1 MKRLM
6 RMIFD
11 ALTFLS
17 LLLCMA
23 TVGLW
28 VRSHKLQDS
37 FNWEFTTTTSLY
49 NLELISGDGDLVL
62 KTHREVYLRDQ
73 REFMVSF
80 HQNIQRGFFHLIYPY
95 AMPATM
101 GRGRFFLRYRQI
113 GNHTIITSVIPVWCI
128 ALFTGILPVV
138 GGSRYVRRQMR
149 HANRFAVCVTC
160 GYDLRATPEQC
171 PECGAIPTKATA

>member
-1 MKRLM
+1 MNRAM
-6 RMIFD
+6 RFIFNW
-11 ALTFLS
+11 LTVVS
-17 LLLCMA
+17 LLLCVV

-28 VRSHKLQDS
+28 VRSDKIQDS
-37 FNWEFTTTTSLY
+37 FNWEFTTNTSFY
-49 NLELISGDGDLVL
+49 NLELISGDGDLLL

-113 GNHTIITSVIPVWCI
+113 GTHTIITSGIPVWCI
-128 ALFTGILPVV
+128 ALFTGILPLA
-138 GGSRYVRRQMR
+138 GGSRYVRQRMR
-149 HANRFAVCVTC
+149 YANSFAACVAC
-160 GYDLRATPEQC
+160 GYDLRATPSRC
-171 PECGAIPTKATA
+171 PECGTAPQKVKA